1 MKRILRLIP
10 ILLIITGIGIC
21 LAPKS
26 KQLHNDYTQGK
37 ILDQWVA
44 TLHDDIQINEKEGK
58 QETDTKILSD
68 DKSQDVDLS
77 ILEKYQVNSVIII
90 PKIELKLP
98 VLDKLTKTNLNI
110 APCYSEGSSSPGEI
124 GNCII
129 SGHRSLNYGRH
140 FNRLGE
146 LKLKDNII
154 VQEKKAKFTYEIT
167 DIFIVEPTEMWV
179 TDKSEE
185 KIITLITC
193 EPIETGTHRL
203 IIRGKL
209 TNKEIIETI

>member
-1 MKRILRLIP
+1 MKRVWKLISL
-10 ILLIITGIGIC
+10 LLIIIGLSIC

-26 KQLHNDYTQGK
+26 KQLHSNYTQGK
-37 ILDQWVA
+37 ILDQWEA
-44 TLHDDIQINEKEGK
+44 TIQEDIQINEK
-58 QETDTKILSD
+58 TLSAE
-68 DKSQDVDLS
+68 KSQDEDIF
-77 ILEKYQVNSVIII
+77 ILEKYQVNSVLII

-98 VLDKLTKTNLNI
+98 VLDKLTDANLNI
-110 APCYSEGSSSPGEI
+110 APCYFEGSSSPGEK

-129 SGHRSLNYGRH
+129 SGHRSLSYGRH

-154 VQEKKAKFTYEIT
+154 IQEKEAKFTYEIT
-167 DIFIVEPTEMWV
+167 DIFVVEPTEMWV

-193 EPIETGTHRL
+193 EPLETGTHRL

-209 TNKEIIETI
+209 K